1 MNIDRP
7 ENPPAFD
14 VPALENHNSF
24 VYLFVLITLVILVW
38 QVWHTLKVKW
48 FRKT

>member
-24 VYLFVLITLVILVW
+24 VCSDYSSHSSVTSMT
-38 QVWHTLKVKW
+38 HTLG
-48 FRKT
+48 